1 MKNITI
7 KEVAAHAGL
16 SITTVSR
23 ALNNNYPVSAEAR
36 EKIERAVAELEYR
49 PNLIAR
55 GLKSNNTGIIGLVV
69 ADISNRFF
77 MKVAKKMEDVVS
89 AYGYQI
95 IYASSDGN
103 VEKEH
108 QILSMFEERC
118 VDALVIA
125 SSDSSSA
132 YLNRLAENGT
142 PVIAI
147 DRKLPGLQADIVA
160 EDNRNASYQLTEEL
174 IRRGHTKIAVNNVL
188 MNISSGKERME
199 GVRMAMAAH
208 GLPLKEEWIS
218 GGGFDSEDS
227 RQWVKGVFS
236 KEGVKPTAVFCANN
250 VMTEGTL
257 LALEELKLQVPDQ
270 VSVVSF
276 GELPMHEL
284 IRPQIESVIQ
294 DPFCIGQLAGERV
307 LMRLRGEKEEYCH
320 YELPLKLR
328 HGSSIRSLS

>member
-36 EKIERAVAELEYR
+36 EKIEKAVAELEYR
-49 PNLIAR
+49 PNLVAR
-55 GLKSNNTGIIGLVV
+55 SLKSNNTGIIGLVV

-89 AYGYQI
+89 SHGYQI
-95 IYASSDGN
+95 IYASSDGS

-125 SSDSSSA
+125 SSDGTASH
-132 YLNRLAENGT
+132 LNRLAENGT

-147 DRKLPGLQADIVA
+147 DRKVPGLQADIVV
-160 EDNRNASYQLTEEL
+160 EDNRDSSYQLMEAL
-174 IRRGHTKIAVNNVL
+174 INNGHTQIAVSNVL
-188 MNISSGKERME
+188 MNISSGKERLE
-199 GVRMAMAAH
+199 GVRMAMEAH
-208 GLPLKEEWIS
+208 ELELREEWVSS
-218 GGGFDSEDS
+218 GSFTSEDA
-227 RQWVKGVFS
+227 RLWVKAIF
-236 KEGVKPTAVFCANN
+236 EGAGPKPTAVFCANN

-257 LALEELKLQVPDQ
+257 LALAELNLTIPED

-276 GELPMHEL
+276 GELPMHQL
-284 IRPQIESVIQ
+284 IQPQIESVVQ
-294 DPFCIGQLAGERV
+294 DPSRIGQLAGELV
-307 LMRLRGEKEEYCH
+307 VARLKGEREEFCH
-320 YELPLKLR
+320 YELPLKIK
-328 HGSSIRSLS
+328 HGNSIRRVK